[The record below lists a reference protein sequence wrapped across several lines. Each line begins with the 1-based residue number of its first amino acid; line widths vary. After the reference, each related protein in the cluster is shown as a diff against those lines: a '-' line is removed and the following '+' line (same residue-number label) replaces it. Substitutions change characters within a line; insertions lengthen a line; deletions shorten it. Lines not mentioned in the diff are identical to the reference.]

1 MITLSFCVFQPKRR
15 ENGELNKAK
24 EGMMDLLTNAFGI
37 HERALGVRS
46 QRMEVLARNIANADT
61 PNYKAEELDFKA
73 MLKETQREY
82 IAATHEKHFAALQ
95 EQPDNGMRY
104 RVPFNSS
111 FDGNTV
117 EINVEQANFGKA
129 AADYQTT
136 LSFLENRISGLRK
149 AIKGEW

>member
-1 MITLSFCVFQPKRR
+1 
-15 ENGELNKAK
+15 
-24 EGMMDLLTNAFGI
+24 MDLLAGAFGI

-46 QRMEVLARNIANADT
+46 QRLEVLSRNIANADT

-73 MLKETQREY
+73 MLKETSREY
-82 IAATHEKHFAALQ
+82 TSATHAKHYAALE
-95 EQPDNGMRY
+95 EQPDDGKRF

-117 EINVEQANFGKA
+117 EISVEQAQFGQA

-136 LSFLENRISGLRK
+136 LNFLENRIGGIRK
-149 AIKGEW
+149 ALKGE

>member
-1 MITLSFCVFQPKRR
+1 MNLFA
-15 ENGELNKAK
+15 G
-24 EGMMDLLTNAFGI
+24 AFGI

-46 QRMEVLARNIANADT
+46 QRLEVLSRNIANADT

-73 MLKETQREY
+73 MLKETSRDY
-82 IAATHEKHFAALQ
+82 ITATHNKHYAALE
-95 EQPDNGMRY
+95 EQPDDGKRF

-117 EINVEQANFGKA
+117 EINVEQANFGQA

-136 LSFLENRISGLRK
+136 LNFLENRIGGIRK
-149 AIKGEW
+149 ALKGE

>member
-1 MITLSFCVFQPKRR
+1 
-15 ENGELNKAK
+15 
-24 EGMMDLLTNAFGI
+24 MDLLNNAFGI

-82 IAATHEKHFAALQ
+82 INATHEKHYAGLQ
-95 EQPDNGMRY
+95 EQPDSGMRY

-136 LSFLENRISGLRK
+136 LSFLESRISGLRK
-149 AIKGEW
+149 AIRGE

>member
-1 MITLSFCVFQPKRR
+1 MIALSFCVFQPKRR

-136 LSFLENRISGLRK
+136 LNFLENRISGLRK
-149 AIKGEW
+149 AIKGE

>member
-1 MITLSFCVFQPKRR
+1 MFGMGRR
-15 ENGELNKAK
+15 YIFSG
-24 EGMMDLLTNAFGI
+24 AFGI

-46 QRMEVLARNIANADT
+46 QRLETLSRNIANADT

-73 MLKETQREY
+73 MLKETSREY
-82 IAATHEKHFAALQ
+82 ISATHAKHYAALE
-95 EQPDNGMRY
+95 EQPDDGKRF

-117 EINVEQANFGKA
+117 EISVEQAQFGQA

-136 LSFLENRISGLRK
+136 LNFLENRIGGIRK
-149 AIKGEW
+149 ALKGD